1 MSGRAAKRR
10 MSPLARRP
18 SGSMT
23 KPDGSTARSAPR
35 LRRQPADTPAPDRT
49 SGACTRAV
57 EREPAR
63 ALDEPPPPPVEP
75 QPLVQR
81 AHRIVEPRDLFE
93 AAQRSGLREHDEGA
107 RVVVKEI
114 PAADGREFAVPEEP
128 DERKLAEV

>member
-1 MSGRAAKRR
+1 MCFFFSRR
-10 MSPLARRP
+10 RRHTRLQGDWSSDVCSSDLRWRGWLA
-18 SGSMT
+18 
-23 KPDGSTARSAPR
+23 
-35 LRRQPADTPAPDRT
+35 
-49 SGACTRAV
+49 
-57 EREPAR
+57 EREAAR

-107 RVVVKEI
+107 RVVVKEV

-128 DERKLAEV
+128 DERKLAEALPDQRHV